1 MNSRTSSSAESFKK
15 NSYMKKLAN
24 LLPKEDQKEI
34 KLVNITSRLI
44 NLFIWILISLSVLI
58 LLTVATK
65 FYLSSESGRVN
76 DRIVLQEQVVTKE
89 ENQELKQ
96 KLTEFNTHLDNL
108 EKLSDSHAVWSEVV
122 VELARLAPQDM
133 AIDSFLANRETGQ
146 ISVTGFAKLRDS
158 ILDFRKNLLESE
170 YFEDVN
176 FPLANLVKPTDANF
190 RYNFFVKEDILLESS

>member
-1 MNSRTSSSAESFKK
+1 MFVLSF
-15 NSYMKKLAN
+15 ST
-24 LLPKEDQKEI
+24 P
-34 KLVNITSRLI
+34 
-44 NLFIWILISLSVLI
+44 
-58 LLTVATK
+58 
-65 FYLSSESGRVN
+65 
-76 DRIVLQEQVVTKE
+76 

-96 KLTEFNTHLDNL
+96 KLIEFNTHLDNL

-122 VELARLAPQDM
+122 IELARLVPQDM
-133 AIDSFLANRETGQ
+133 VIDSFLANRETGQ

>member
-1 MNSRTSSSAESFKK
+1 MSSRTSSSAESSKK

-96 KLTEFNTHLDNL
+96 KLIEFNTHLDNL

-122 VELARLAPQDM
+122 IELARLVPQDM
-133 AIDSFLANRETGQ
+133 VIDSFLANRETGQ

>member
-1 MNSRTSSSAESFKK
+1 MNSRTSSSAESSKK

-96 KLTEFNTHLDNL
+96 KLIEFNTHLDNL

-122 VELARLAPQDM
+122 IELARLVPQDM
-133 AIDSFLANRETGQ
+133 VIDSFLANRETGQ

>member
-1 MNSRTSSSAESFKK
+1 LNSRTSSSAESFKK